1 METDKVTD
9 KIMEHEGK
17 IAKVESDIKTLFNQQ
32 KSIEKLVDTT
42 QSLAISVEKL
52 ASKVND
58 VDDRLDCIENG
69 EKQKSFEVWRAI
81 VPTAIVGVASF
92 VIARLLG

>member
-1 METDKVTD
+1 MEVDKVTD

-58 VDDRLDCIENG
+58 VDDRLDCIENS
-69 EKQKSFEVWRAI
+69 EKQKNFEVWRAI
-81 VPTAIVGVASF
+81 VPTAIVGIVSF
-92 VIARLLG
+92 LIARLLG